1 MDERA
6 KIILDK
12 KKYDFLLHV
21 LEQKVK
27 FYDILREGKKDETY
41 ENESIENLI
50 SLYKTVKK
58 YKKEE
63 IIEGNEIVTI
73 YLYPSKLTVIIKELV
88 DFLFIFKTEGI
99 TFEKI
104 EEYQVENATPLE
116 DVDYKKLY
124 ENEKKERRIL
134 EKEFREYKER
144 IANL

>member
-27 FYDILREGKKDETY
+27 FYDILREGKRNATY
-41 ENESIENLI
+41 ENDSIENLI

-58 YKKEE
+58 YKKDE
-63 IIEGNEIVTI
+63 IVDGNEIITI
-73 YLYPSKLTVIIKELV
+73 YLYPSKLTIIIKELI

-124 ENEKKERRIL
+124 ENEKKERKIL
-134 EKEFREYKER
+134 EKEFSEYKER

>member
-27 FYDILREGKKDETY
+27 FYDILREGKRNATY
-41 ENESIENLI
+41 ENDSIENLI

-58 YKKEE
+58 YKKDE
-63 IIEGNEIVTI
+63 ILDGNEIITI
-73 YLYPSKLTVIIKELV
+73 YLYPSKLTIIIKELI

-124 ENEKKERRIL
+124 ENEKKERKIL
-134 EKEFREYKER
+134 EKEFAEYKER

>member
-27 FYDILREGKKDETY
+27 FYDILREGKRNATY
-41 ENESIENLI
+41 ENDSIENLI

-58 YKKEE
+58 YKKDE
-63 IIEGNEIVTI
+63 IVDGNEIITI
-73 YLYPSKLTVIIKELV
+73 YLYPSKLTIIIKELI

-124 ENEKKERRIL
+124 ENEKKERKIL
-134 EKEFREYKER
+134 EKEFAEYKER

>member
-1 MDERA
+1 MDERT
-6 KIILDK
+6 KIILDR
-12 KKYDFLLHV
+12 KKYDFLLLV

-41 ENESIENLI
+41 ENDAIENLI
-50 SLYKTVKK
+50 NLYKTVKK

-63 IIEGNEIVTI
+63 VVEGNEIITI
-73 YLYPSKLTVIIKELV
+73 YLYPSKLTVIIKELI

-124 ENEKKERRIL
+124 EQEKKEKKQIL
-134 EKEFREYKER
+134 KEFQNYKER